1 MRPQCQ
7 TFVRVM
13 LSAEIQVQLRTL
25 SDHGE
30 PWDDERI
37 EQLVQEVADIG
48 VQLGPNRNWPKAPLE
63 ALADDTRRQQ
73 FLTLMERTLDTLTTA
88 S

>member
-1 MRPQCQ
+1 MC
-7 TFVRVM
+7 
-13 LSAEIQVQLRTL
+13 LKTL

-37 EQLVQEVADIG
+37 EQFAQELADIG
-48 VQLGPNRNWPKAPLE
+48 VQLGPNRKRPSAPLE

-73 FLTLMERTLDTLTTA
+73 FLTLMERALDTLTT
-88 S
+88 SP